1 MPFERP
7 PSPRTSQTAQ
17 RGGKNRRPSAALAGA
32 LRAMMMVGASA
43 ALMGCAAPGQPT
55 ARHPIVPQAVQ
66 DLAARQEGDGV
77 ELSFTL
83 PSESTD
89 KKPLAEP
96 PALEIYRVAPA
107 ASGPTGAKAAMRLV
121 DTVPSDV
128 APTYEENGRIEFRDR
143 LDPNELARA
152 PGQQVSYMV
161 RTRVSRQRASADSA
175 LASLRVYPAPEPAG
189 RLRAAVIEKGV
200 MLAWAAPVSPGGAA
214 NSGAGAGAG
223 YESIAPR
230 SNPRVRRLGRK
241 ICPKRSC
248 AGRLA
253 RSGSYS
259 NRPMRTPISNSGTR
273 TFIRF
278 GARRSLAPTSV
289 ESADSNAVI
298 ATAKDVF
305 PPAAPQG
312 VVAVAIP
319 ETAGMPAYVE
329 LSWAI
334 SPEADL
340 AGYAIYRSEQQDTAG
355 ERLNGELLSA
365 PTFRDTNVVSGR
377 HYFYQVRAV
386 DHAGN
391 ESPLSAVVEV
401 ELAGR

>member
-1 MPFERP
+1 
-7 PSPRTSQTAQ
+7 
-17 RGGKNRRPSAALAGA
+17 
-32 LRAMMMVGASA
+32 MMAGASA
-43 ALMGCAAPGQPT
+43 ALMGCAAPGEPT
-55 ARHPIVPQAVQ
+55 ARHPVVPEAVR

-96 PALEIYRVAPA
+96 PALEIYRGTPA
-107 ASGPTGAKAAMRLV
+107 ASAPTGTKAAMRLV
-121 DTVPSDV
+121 DTVPSDTV
-128 APTYEENGRIEFRDR
+128 STYEENGHVEFRDR
-143 LDPNELARA
+143 LDPNEVART

-161 RTRVSRQRASADSA
+161 RTRVSRQRASADSG
-175 LASLRVYPAPEPAG
+175 LASLRVYPAPEPVG
-189 RLRAAVIEKGV
+189 ELRAAIIEKGV
-200 MLAWAAPVSPGGAA
+200 MLTWAAPTLPGGAA
-214 NSGAGAGAG
+214 NSGAGAGYRIYRAEVEP
-223 YESIAPR
+223 ESVAAATEDSSKAVLRGPFNAIGLVQQPVYTDTEIELGHSYVYKVR
-230 SNPRVRRLGRK
+230 S
-241 ICPKRSC
+241 
-248 AGRLA
+248 AA
-253 RSGSYS
+253 
-259 NRPMRTPISNSGTR
+259 
-273 TFIRF
+273 RF
-278 GARRSLAPTSV
+278 GADSV
-289 ESADSNAVI
+289 ESVDSNLVV

-334 SPEADL
+334 SPEVDL
-340 AGYAIYRSEQQDTAG
+340 AGYAIYRSEQPDTAG

-365 PTFRDTNVVSGR
+365 PTFRDINVVSGR
-377 HYFYQVRAV
+377 RYFYQIRAV

-401 ELAGR
+401 EVAG

>member
-1 MPFERP
+1 MPLERP

-17 RGGKNRRPSAALAGA
+17 RSGRNRRPSAALAGA
-32 LRAMMMVGASA
+32 LRLMMTIGASA
-43 ALMGCAAPGQPT
+43 ALVGCAAPGEPT
-55 ARHPIVPQAVQ
+55 ARHPVVPQAVQ
-66 DLAARQEGDGV
+66 DLAVRQEGDGV

-83 PSESTD
+83 PIGSTD

-107 ASGPTGAKAAMRLV
+107 AGGPAGAKATMRLV
-121 DTVPSDV
+121 DTVPSDIV
-128 APTYEENGRIEFRDR
+128 PTYEENGHIEFRDR
-143 LDPNELARA
+143 LDPNELART

-175 LASLRVYPAPEPAG
+175 LASLRIYPAPEPVG
-189 RLRAAVIEKGV
+189 ELRAAVIEKGV
-200 MLAWAAPVSPGGAA
+200 MLTWAAPASPGGAGYRIYRA
-214 NSGAGAGAG
+214 EVEPESAAAGTEDLSKAVLRGPFNAIG
-223 YESIAPR
+223 LVPQPAYADTGIELGHSYVYKVR
-230 SNPRVRRLGRK
+230 SV
-241 ICPKRSC
+241 
-248 AGRLA
+248 AQF
-253 RSGSYS
+253 GSD
-259 NRPMRTPISNSGTR
+259 
-273 TFIRF
+273 
-278 GARRSLAPTSV
+278 SV
-289 ESADSNAVI
+289 ESTDSNAVA

-305 PPAAPQG
+305 APAAPQG

-340 AGYAIYRSEQQDTAG
+340 AGYAIYRSEQPETPG
-355 ERLNGELLSA
+355 ERLNSELLPA

-377 HYFYQVRAV
+377 RYFYQVRAV

-401 ELAGR
+401 EVAGR